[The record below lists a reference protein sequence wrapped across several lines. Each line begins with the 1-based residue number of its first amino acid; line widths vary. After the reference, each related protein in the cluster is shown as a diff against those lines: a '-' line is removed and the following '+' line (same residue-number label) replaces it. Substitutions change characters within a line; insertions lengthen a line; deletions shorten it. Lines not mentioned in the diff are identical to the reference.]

1 MNDEN
6 IPDDEDLNNQNAM
19 TNEEQNK
26 QYFLDEQNKIEEEQ
40 NENDNINDNNNN
52 IDNQQINEYNEN
64 DINNN
69 NDNEMNNYYNNNNEN
84 DQNEMNNYNNGVNNN
99 INNEINNYDNNNI
112 DQNENNQGEENFI
125 NEEGYSQPFQHQQ
138 QQQMETNNMEQSPE
152 KIIEDENEND
162 IENNE
167 TENNNNNNN
176 LQNNNISN
184 IEHTTTSISNFFPK
198 RIKPSFFRIMNE
210 IFEKSLES
218 IANYLE
224 IFDLCSLRALNHK
237 FLFLIHNYFKSRIK
251 FEISLITNYQEQHQN
266 FTEIFMKNIDSQ
278 IPISNKNWLD
288 FDLNV
293 VTSKLKILDRNIL
306 TKLRAIK
313 NIGKLSDLIYA
324 PFCIIF
330 GFNKNNKNSLK
341 AFSWKKIA
349 GKILN
354 DSNLILKIQNLDL
367 ENMNDTEMLETFV
380 FLNLPELDIDLIK
393 NFSSDFA
400 KLIIWCQAVVSYHI
414 LIHPYTYRNDKS
426 QITVGSDVYN
436 FANNMNFMI
445 NRFYKFKRF
454 LYNLNVI
461 KIPLADYVFNLQHQ
475 RENLPIKKN
484 FFKNDENGN
493 NNNNNNNFE
502 ENVSNV
508 NYLNEELIGNV
519 LSYLPYIESY
529 KFMKVNKMFYKGFI
543 KSIDFI
549 LEDIFKE
556 IYFFKLQSYEKIF
569 NKIPMLYSNTLFSN
583 YFLMLDDILNP
594 IENKSQNKKSISF
607 FSKEQLNYLK
617 NFKILNQ
624 NSESSKELK
633 LIFKIFC
640 LICDL
645 KPHKKNDYLN
655 EIKINI
661 INNKLPN
668 IMRNINKLYFTQNK
682 INIINKD
689 LTPFFNREKLEQ
701 IKKIN
706 LGIYQLLI
714 WELFILEY
722 LKIFNVFDFCNVNY
736 IKNRYDSEE
745 ISMIKY
751 FIEITDYLKYN
762 LKIKFHFSTFYANYP
777 SYNFIEFFNNLKQFL
792 LNNGINLN
800 MEIIFDTTNTD
811 HQKISKIYFESKNL
825 IPLNAKP
832 ALYERIMCEILN
844 CYEKNENNL
853 NFDNYNNAEDENEM
867 NNYLDN
873 NNYYYN
879 NNNNQIDYND
889 INKSQKINNNNTPK
903 YNSKKNILFTPMFAL
918 ANKNQKLNS
927 NSNTFLDFPNI
938 FFIKHILF
946 YLDINSLPNFC
957 RVCKKSNECV
967 KTHIFIR
974 LLFLNK
980 EKKMIEN
987 ENSEIINNIEKKR
1000 QNFFNEFELDMPNK
1014 EHSFSLMNQITIDDV
1029 MELKSCFKKY
1039 NKTYEQIILPLL
1051 YLFNFKPEV
1060 TIKLDGTKFVSYFN
1074 VAKKF
1079 LYSPNFI
1086 KRIRDLELETIP
1098 YKIFNKVENS
1108 LGKNSNYN
1116 IKSLSPCF
1124 NHLINWVIGVIEFH
1138 RVIRKYSLSNYDYE
1152 ILSEDEINFCLEMD
1166 NIVLLYYKLL
1176 RYATKHCKEYEK
1188 NAQIIMDNMNIP
1200 NN

>member
-6 IPDDEDLNNQNAM
+6 INFDNELNNQNDNNN
-19 TNEEQNK
+19 NEENK
-26 QYFLDEQNKIEEEQ
+26 QFFLDEKEEIEEEQ
-40 NENDNINDNNNN
+40 NENNI
-52 IDNQQINEYNEN
+52 QNEE
-64 DINNN
+64 
-69 NDNEMNNYYNNNNEN
+69 NNNNEN
-84 DQNEMNNYNNGVNNN
+84 NN
-99 INNEINNYDNNNI
+99 
-112 DQNENNQGEENFI
+112 NENNNFYNENQIENNENFI
-125 NEEGYSQPFQHQQ
+125 EEDFNHQQ
-138 QQQMETNNMEQSPE
+138 QLQNQQENLNE
-152 KIIEDENEND
+152 KIIEDENENEID
-162 IENNE
+162 NNE
-167 TENNNNNNN
+167 TENNNNNI
-176 LQNNNISN
+176 QNN
-184 IEHTTTSISNFFPK
+184 IETSISNYFPK

-210 IFEKSLES
+210 TFEKNLES
-218 IANYLE
+218 IANFLE
-224 IFDLCSLRALNHK
+224 IFDLCSLRSLNHK

-251 FEISLITNYQEQHQN
+251 FEISLITNYQEKHQN

-288 FDLNV
+288 FDLNI

-306 TKLRAIK
+306 TKLRSIK

-330 GFNKNNKNSLK
+330 GLNKNNKNSLK
-341 AFSWKKIA
+341 NFTWKKIA

-380 FLNLPELDIDLIK
+380 FLNLPELDIDVIK

-426 QITVGSDVYN
+426 HITVGSEVYN

-475 RENLPIKKN
+475 RENLPVKKN
-484 FFKNDENGN
+484 FFKNEEIN
-493 NNNNNNNFE
+493 E
-502 ENVSNV
+502 ENVV
-508 NYLNEELIGNV
+508 LNEDLIGNV

-594 IENKSQNKKSISF
+594 IETKSNNKKSISF

-624 NSESSKELK
+624 NSENSKEIK

-645 KPHKKNDYLN
+645 KPQKKNDYLN

-668 IMRNINKLYFTQNK
+668 IMRNINKLYFNQNK

-689 LTPFFNREKLEQ
+689 LTPFFNREKIDQ

-736 IKNRYDSEE
+736 IKNRYDNEE

-762 LKIKFHFSTFYANYP
+762 LKIKFHFSTYNSNYP
-777 SYNFIEFFNNLKQFL
+777 SYNFIDFFNNLKQFL
-792 LNNGINLN
+792 INNGINLN

-844 CYEKNENNL
+844 CYEKNENNI
-853 NFDNYNNAEDENEM
+853 NFDNEEEEN
-867 NNYLDN
+867 YDN
-873 NNYYYN
+873 NN
-879 NNNNQIDYND
+879 IDYND
-889 INKSQKINNNNTPK
+889 INKSQKINNNTPK

-918 ANKNQKLNS
+918 NKKNNF
-927 NSNTFLDFPNI
+927 NVSNTFLDFPNI

-957 RVCKKSNECV
+957 RVCKKTNECV

-1000 QNFFNEFELDMPNK
+1000 QNFFNEFELEMPNK

-1086 KRIRDLELETIP
+1086 KKIRDLELETIP

-1108 LGKNSNYN
+1108 LGKNNFN

-1176 RYATKHCKEYEK
+1176 RYATKHCKDYEK

>member
-6 IPDDEDLNNQNAM
+6 IPYDEDVNNQNVN

-26 QYFLDEQNKIEEEQ
+26 QYFLDERAEIEEEQ
-40 NENDNINDNNNN
+40 NENDNNIDNNNNN
-52 IDNQQINEYNEN
+52 IDNQQINDYNEN

-69 NDNEMNNYYNNNNEN
+69 NDNEMNNYYNNNDE
-84 DQNEMNNYNNGVNNN
+84 NEMNNYNN
-99 INNEINNYDNNNI
+99 NEINNFNN
-112 DQNENNQGEENFI
+112 NENNQENFV
-125 NEEGYSQPFQHQQ
+125 NEEEGYSQPFQQQ
-138 QQQMETNNMEQSPE
+138 QQETNLEQSPE

-162 IENNE
+162 VENNE
-167 TENNNNNNN
+167 TENNNNNIHN
-176 LQNNNISN
+176 LQNNISN
-184 IEHTTTSISNFFPK
+184 IENTTTSISNFFPK

-210 IFEKSLES
+210 IFEKNLES

-341 AFSWKKIA
+341 TFSWKKIA

-484 FFKNDENGN
+484 FFKNNEN
-493 NNNNNNNFE
+493 NNNNNINNDD
-502 ENVSNV
+502 NVSNA

-736 IKNRYDSEE
+736 IKNRYDNEE

-762 LKIKFHFSTFYANYP
+762 LKIKFHFSTFNANYP

-792 LNNGINLN
+792 INNGINLN

-853 NFDNYNNAEDENEM
+853 NFYNNNNNNIEEENET

-873 NNYYYN
+873 NYY

-889 INKSQKINNNNTPK
+889 INKSQKINNNTPK

-1086 KRIRDLELETIP
+1086 KKIRDLELETIP